1 MTRNCKH
8 RYEFGRATVIVK
20 GKSFGA
26 AVVLDGIVPLYFRTE
41 VHPADGSPV
50 VSREVL
56 AFYPWDAANKALEIY
71 KATQK

>member
-1 MTRNCKH
+1 MIWH
-8 RYEFGRATVIVK
+8 AHEFGDATVMVK
-20 GKSFGA
+20 YLGG

>member
-1 MTRNCKH
+1 MRRGCKH
-8 RYEFGRATVIVK
+8 AYELGPATVFV
-20 GKSFGA
+20 GTSGGD
-26 AVVLDGIVPLYFRTE
+26 VVLDGIVPLYFRTE

>member
-26 AVVLDGIVPLYFRTE
+26 GADGLIRLPYHAE
-41 VHPADGSPV
+41 IHPADGSPV

>member
-1 MTRNCKH
+1 MRRGCKH
-8 RYEFGRATVIVK
+8 AYELGPATVFV
-20 GKSFGA
+20 GTRGA

>member
-1 MTRNCKH
+1 MIGH
-8 RYEFGRATVIVK
+8 AYEFGDATVMVK
-20 GKSFGA
+20 PLGSG
-26 AVVLDGIVPLYFRTE
+26 VVLDGIVTLYFRTE

>member
-1 MTRNCKH
+1 MRH
-8 RYEFGRATVIVK
+8 SYEFGDATVIVRVPN
-20 GKSFGA
+20 GA
-26 AVVLDGIVPLYFRTE
+26 IARDGIVREIFQTE

-56 AFYPWDAANKALEIY
+56 AYYPWDAANKALEIY

>member
-1 MTRNCKH
+1 MIGH
-8 RYEFGRATVIVK
+8 AYEFGDATVMVK
-20 GKSFGA
+20 PIGV

>member
-1 MTRNCKH
+1 MIGH
-8 RYEFGRATVIVK
+8 AYEFGDATVMVK
-20 GKSFGA
+20 SLGG

>member
-1 MTRNCKH
+1 MIGH
-8 RYEFGRATVIVK
+8 AYEFGDAPVMVK
-20 GKSFGA
+20 PLGSG
-26 AVVLDGIVPLYFRTE
+26 VVLDGIVPLYFRTE

-56 AFYPWDAANKALEIY
+56 AFYPWDAANKAIEIY